1 MANFNTAIELTRKQF
16 DACFPHATKA
26 NLDKFWPF
34 VSDNLIKYEINAG
47 PQASR
52 RIAAFLA
59 QIAHESGSLRYT
71 EEIASGDAYECRKD
85 LGNISPGDGKRY
97 KGRGLIQVT
106 GRSNYQE
113 MGEIMKL
120 DLVGNPDLLELPE
133 NAFKS
138 ACIFWNSRGLN
149 RIADIDGF
157 ERITKKINGGLNGYP
172 DRLARWEETK
182 KALNV
187 K

>member
-1 MANFNTAIELTRKQF
+1 MELTLKHF
-16 DACFPHATKA
+16 TACFPHAKKA
-26 NLDKFWPF
+26 DIEKYWPF
-34 VSDNLIKYEINAG
+34 VVPNLIKYEINAG
-47 PQASR
+47 PEPAR
-52 RIAAFLA
+52 RIAAFFA
-59 QIAHESGSLRYT
+59 QLAHESGSLHYV
-71 EEIASGDAYECRKD
+71 EEIASGDAYEGRKD
-85 LGNISPGDGKRY
+85 LGNTFPGDGKRF

-106 GRSNYQE
+106 GRANYAE

-120 DLVGNPDLLELPE
+120 DLTGNPGLLELPE

-138 ACIFWNSRGLN
+138 ACIFWNKTGLN

-157 ERITKKINGGLNGYP
+157 EKITKRINGGLNGYA
-172 DRLARWEETK
+172 DRLARWGETK